1 MDQFD
6 DNTLSNSTPGPIIP
20 EYSTTETVVLETIEP
35 SAPQPS
41 LAQRI
46 FIGPY
51 GLRAGWGLLI
61 FIVMIASIVTGIQF
75 LQHHQKAAQQHTA
88 ALAAKASGSATPAP
102 TAKPDKDAPVPMKA
116 FFIGETISFGVIFL
130 LTWLMSLIE
139 RRKLSAYGLGGT
151 HSIARFFVGAIWGI
165 LAISALI
172 FTLHATH
179 HLTFDSRLLH
189 GSAIF
194 GWGFLVLVAF
204 LLVGLFE
211 EYLFRGYLQF
221 TFYRGMIGL
230 GNLIS
235 PTHARAI
242 AFWIAAIFTSA
253 IFLIAHTTNG
263 GETPLGLFQVF
274 LAGLVFVVTLWRTGS
289 LWWGI
294 GFHMAWDWG
303 QSFLYGVPDSGGYF
317 QGRLFVTHASG
328 NPLISGGTV
337 GPEGSVLCI
346 PLLIVVITLIFLFV
360 SPSPQPSLEQKS
372 EKDTAGHE
380 TYTIVPSGP
389 EPSAS

>member
-1 MDQFD
+1 MEP
-6 DNTLSNSTPGPIIP
+6 LSPQNPI
-20 EYSTTETVVLETIEP
+20 ESTETPALLETATLEP
-35 SAPQPS
+35 TPTQRSITH
-41 LAQRI
+41 RI
-46 FIGPY
+46 FVGTY
-51 GLRAGWGLLI
+51 GLRAGWGLLL
-61 FIVMIASIVTGIQF
+61 FLAMLFSTVMGIHLIQK
-75 LQHHQKAAQQHTA
+75 HQKASQQHA
-88 ALAAKASGSATPAP
+88 AVAAQSSGQPKPAGT
-102 TAKPDKDAPVPMKA
+102 TAKPDKDAPVPIKV
-116 FFIGETISFGVIFL
+116 FFLSESIPFAIIFL
-130 LTWLMSLIE
+130 FTWIMSLIE

-151 HSIARFFVGAIWGI
+151 HSIARFLVGAVWGI

-179 HLTFDSRLLH
+179 HLTFDTRLLH
-189 GSAIF
+189 GPAIL
-194 GWGFLVLVAF
+194 GWGLAVLAAF
-204 LLVGLFE
+204 FLVGLFE

-235 PTHARAI
+235 PTHGRSI
-242 AFWIAAIFTSA
+242 AFWIASIFTSA

-263 GETPLGLFQVF
+263 GETKLGLFQVF

-328 NPLISGGTV
+328 NPLLSGGTV

-346 PLLIVVITLIFLFV
+346 PILILVIALVFFFI
-360 SPSPQPSLEQKS
+360 SPSPQPSLEQKP
-372 EKDTAGHE
+372 KNNATFPE
-380 TYTIVPSGP
+380 TYTILPSDP